1 MSSTVREPSA
11 RQEGHETSGDRW
23 AGWAGL
29 AARVG
34 LAGVLLVAG
43 LLKITDLT
51 ATVQNVLAYEL
62 FPYDLARLIAIT
74 LPVLEITLGLL
85 LLTGLLTRPAAM
97 AAGLLMVVF
106 MAGIVSAWARGLSI
120 DCGCFSKGGRI
131 DADQTTYTLDL
142 ARDIFFLSLAVWLM
156 VRPRTPFALDHLRTK
171 GS

>member
-1 MSSTVREPSA
+1 MSSTVRERSA
-11 RQEGHETSGDRW
+11 RQQGRDTSGDRW

-62 FPYDLARLIAIT
+62 FPYDLARVIAIT
-74 LPVLEITLGLL
+74 LPVVEITLGLL
-85 LLTGLLTRPAAM
+85 LLTGLLTRPAAV
-97 AAGLLMVVF
+97 AAGVLLLIF

-120 DCGCFSKGGRI
+120 DCGCFSKGGQI
-131 DADQTTYTLDL
+131 DADQTTYGLDL
-142 ARDIFFLSLAVWLM
+142 ARDVFFLSLAVWLT
-156 VRPRTPFALDHLRTK
+156 VRPRTPFSLDNLRTK